1 MMKNIAVIEHPLV
14 SHYLTILRDKNTQ
27 SFEFKQT
34 VDILSYILA
43 SVFYAELKT
52 EKVNIT
58 TPLKATTGQR
68 IRQNLVLLP
77 ILRAGLG
84 LTRGFVDLFPT
95 IKISHIGLYR
105 DEESLKPIKYY
116 FKFPKLK
123 DKKDTKIIVL
133 DPMIATGGSVI
144 FTLEYLLN
152 MGFKD
157 ISVVSLLMAPEAIKA
172 IDNRFGNTERK
183 CFNIYTCSID
193 EKLNEKGFIVPGLG
207 DAGDRMFGTV

>member
-1 MMKNIAVIEHPLV
+1 MKNIAVIEHPLV
-14 SHYLTILRDKNTQ
+14 SHCLTILRDKQTP
-27 SFEFKQT
+27 SSEFKQT
-34 VDILSYILA
+34 IDRLSYLLA
-43 SVFYAELKT
+43 TIFYAELKT
-52 EKVNIT
+52 EKISVT
-58 TPLKATTGQR
+58 TPLKPTTGYKVK
-68 IRQNLVLLP
+68 QNLVLLP

-84 LTRGFVDLFPT
+84 LTRGFVDLFPE

-123 DKKDTKIIVL
+123 DKKDTKIIIL

-157 ISVVSLLMAPEAIKA
+157 ISVVSLLLAPEGIKA
-172 IDNRFGNTERK
+172 IDNRFGNNERK
-183 CFNIYTCSID
+183 YFNIYTCSID
-193 EKLNEKGFIVPGLG
+193 EKLNEKGYILPGLG
-207 DAGDRMFGTV
+207 DAGDRMFGTL

>member
-1 MMKNIAVIEHPLV
+1 MKNVAVIEHPLV

-27 SFEFKQT
+27 SWEFKQT
-34 VDILSYILA
+34 VDIISYILA
-43 SVFYAELKT
+43 SVTYAELKT
-52 EKVNIT
+52 DKVSIT
-58 TPLKATTGQR
+58 TPLKTAAGKKINQT
-68 IRQNLVLLP
+68 LVLLP

-123 DKKDTKIIVL
+123 DKKTAKVIVL

-144 FTLEYLLN
+144 FTLEYLMN

-157 ISVVSLLMAPEAIKA
+157 ISVVSLLMAPEALKA
-172 IDNRFGNTERK
+172 IDNRFNNTEKK

-193 EKLNEKGFIVPGLG
+193 EKLNERGFIVPGLG

>member
-1 MMKNIAVIEHPLV
+1 
-14 SHYLTILRDKNTQ
+14 
-27 SFEFKQT
+27 
-34 VDILSYILA
+34 
-43 SVFYAELKT
+43 
-52 EKVNIT
+52 
-58 TPLKATTGQR
+58 
-68 IRQNLVLLP
+68 
-77 ILRAGLG
+77 
-84 LTRGFVDLFPT
+84 VDLFPT

>member
-1 MMKNIAVIEHPLV
+1 MKNIAVIEHPLV
-14 SHYLTILRDKNTQ
+14 AHCLTILRDKQTP
-27 SFEFKQT
+27 SSEFKQT
-34 VDILSYILA
+34 IDRLSYLLA
-43 SVFYAELKT
+43 AIFYAELKT
-52 EKVNIT
+52 EKVNIS
-58 TPLKATTGQR
+58 TPLKPTTGFKVK
-68 IRQNLVLLP
+68 QNLVLLP

-84 LTRGFVDLFPT
+84 LTRGFVDLFPE

-123 DKKDTKIIVL
+123 DKKDTKIIIL

-157 ISVVSLLMAPEAIKA
+157 ISVVSLLLAPEGIKS
-172 IDNRFGNTERK
+172 IDNRFGNNERK
-183 CFNIYTCSID
+183 FFSIYTCSVD
-193 EKLNEKGFIVPGLG
+193 EKLNEKGYILPGLG
-207 DAGDRMFGTV
+207 DAGDRMFGTI

>member
-14 SHYLTILRDKNTQ
+14 AHCLTILRDKQTP
-27 SFEFKQT
+27 SSEFKQT
-34 VDILSYILA
+34 IDRLSYLLA
-43 SVFYAELKT
+43 SIFYAELKT
-52 EKVNIT
+52 EKVNIS
-58 TPLKATTGQR
+58 TPLKLTTGFKVK
-68 IRQNLVLLP
+68 QNLVLLP

-84 LTRGFVDLFPT
+84 LTRGFVDLFPE

-123 DKKDTKIIVL
+123 DKKDAKIIIL

-157 ISVVSLLMAPEAIKA
+157 LSVVSLLLAPEGIKA
-172 IDNRFGNTERK
+172 IDNRFGNNERK
-183 CFNIYTCSID
+183 YFNIYTCSID
-193 EKLNEKGFIVPGLG
+193 EKLNDKGYILPGLG
-207 DAGDRMFGTV
+207 DAGDRMFGTL

>member
-1 MMKNIAVIEHPLV
+1 MKNVAVIEHPLV

-27 SFEFKQT
+27 SWEFKQT
-34 VDILSYILA
+34 VDIISYILA
-43 SVFYAELKT
+43 SVTYAELKT
-52 EKVNIT
+52 EKVSIN
-58 TPLKATTGQR
+58 TPLKAASGKKVAQS
-68 IRQNLVLLP
+68 LVLLP

-123 DKKDTKIIVL
+123 DKNTAKIIVL

-152 MGFKD
+152 MGLKD

-172 IDNRFGNTERK
+172 IDNRFNINEKK

>member
-1 MMKNIAVIEHPLV
+1 MKNVAVIEHPLV

-27 SFEFKQT
+27 SWEFKQT
-34 VDILSYILA
+34 VDIISYILA
-43 SVFYAELKT
+43 SITYAELKT
-52 EKVNIT
+52 DKINIA
-58 TPLKATTGQR
+58 TPLKSTAGKKVSQT
-68 IRQNLVLLP
+68 LVLLP

-84 LTRGFVDLFPT
+84 LTRGFVDLFPN
-95 IKISHIGLYR
+95 IRISHIGLYR

-123 DKKDTKIIVL
+123 DKNSAKIIVL

-172 IDNRFGNTERK
+172 LDNRFNNNERK
-183 CFNIYTCSID
+183 CFNVYTCSID